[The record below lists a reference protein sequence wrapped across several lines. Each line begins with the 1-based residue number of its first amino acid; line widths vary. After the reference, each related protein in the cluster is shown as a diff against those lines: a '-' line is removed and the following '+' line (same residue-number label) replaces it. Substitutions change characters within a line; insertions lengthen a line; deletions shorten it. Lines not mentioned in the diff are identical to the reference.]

1 MEDHRYPI
9 GEFSPPSSHTP
20 ADVRG
25 AIETIAACP
34 RELRAAVA
42 GLDDARLETP
52 YRDGGW
58 TVRQL
63 VHHIADSHMNAYIR
77 CKLAVAE
84 NQPRIK
90 TYEQDD
96 WAKFDDA
103 SHAPITVSLDLIE
116 ALHERWVRF
125 LRSLPDS
132 AFDRKLDHP
141 EIGVITLAYVVFLYA
156 WHGRHHTTQISS
168 LRKRKGWK

>member
-1 MEDHRYPI
+1 
-9 GEFSPPSSHTP
+9 
-20 ADVRG
+20 
-25 AIETIAACP
+25 
-34 RELRAAVA
+34 
-42 GLDDARLETP
+42 
-52 YRDGGW
+52 
-58 TVRQL
+58 
-63 VHHIADSHMNAYIR
+63 MNAYIR